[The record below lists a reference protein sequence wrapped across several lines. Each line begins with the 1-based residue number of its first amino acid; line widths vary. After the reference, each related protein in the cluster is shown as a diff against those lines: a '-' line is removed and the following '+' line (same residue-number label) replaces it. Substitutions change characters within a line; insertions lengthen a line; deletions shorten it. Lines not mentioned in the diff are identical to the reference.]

1 MEVLKMVTN
10 ENTGQDAYQPDAS
23 TTFRL
28 VSEAGDRLTVAISPT
43 GFAVIRAEVLD
54 ENAVLGSLVVTGLTP
69 EQVAKKSKGFWG
81 KLWDKIKGAAKA
93 VIDFVT
99 FDVGPVTCRPDGSV
113 NYHNGQVTS
122 WRVGVSCSGK
132 N

>member
-1 MEVLKMVTN
+1 MEVIKMATK
-10 ENTGQDAYQPDAS
+10 ESAGQDAYQPDAS
-23 TTFRL
+23 TTFKL
-28 VSEAGDRLTVAISPT
+28 VSESGDRLTVAISPT
-43 GFAVIRAEVLD
+43 GFAVIQAEVLD
-54 ENAVLGSLVVTGLTP
+54 ENAVLGSLVISGLTP

-99 FDVGPVTCRPDGSV
+99 FDVGPVTCRPDASV
-113 NYHNGQVTS
+113 NYHDGKVTS
-122 WRVGVSCSGK
+122 WTVGVSCRDK